1 MQDVISNNLLTY
13 SVVADR
19 LQLKA
24 LIYKKLLASSSGLQG
39 SVNYHGECVQP
50 PDSA

>member
-24 LIYKKLLASSSGLQG
+24 FDLQEAV
-39 SVNYHGECVQP
+39 SE
-50 PDSA
+50 